1 MSSYATALGL
11 TSYLAWGIA
20 TSPLPLAGLAVIL
33 LARNPGKAAG
43 VFTAAWFCCQ
53 LVALSVFAFAS
64 HQLVRIQVGA
74 EEKQTIAYL
83 LLGTGA
89 VMLLAGLAIG
99 YRDRRHPNPRNGQRT
114 RDFLRRAEHAGPA
127 DAVKLAVLTALLNIT
142 NVPYWVAIGLI
153 IERSKVDGLDRIS
166 LIVSASLVASV
177 TFIVI
182 TAVVLMTGDR
192 SKALLAKGRDFVL
205 RHSSSVVPGFLIG
218 SSIGLFLVAAD
229 DLGWI

>member
-33 LARNPGKAAG
+33 LARNPGKSAG